1 MGSNASGFVRLP
13 LQLRNTI
20 YRYAIGEI
28 TSLTLPHT
36 PLLSA
41 ATQPFQKKLPP
52 CLLLNHQI
60 ALEAT
65 HAFIH
70 LATLTVR
77 DLTLSNPSDL
87 LSVIPPE
94 TKLASLRH
102 LKLTSRQPD
111 FSGSPTSVH
120 SLILRCPNLQ
130 HLTLPLPSS
139 LFLSDDYE
147 SDLAPIFS
155 HPALLKVHITCS
167 NAPYF
172 KCSWMSAPNAE
183 LFKPFDEWWRDRGS
197 RIEMSIDLSPGRKKN
212 GDPQCSRRKLGSIE
226 WFEVQDWFG

>member
-1 MGSNASGFVRLP
+1 MGNNTSNLARLP
-13 LQLRNTI
+13 LELRNAI
-20 YRYAIGEI
+20 YRYTIGDI
-28 TSLTLPHT
+28 TSLTLPHP

-65 HAFIH
+65 HAFID
-70 LATLTVR
+70 LAALTVR
-77 DLTLSNPSDL
+77 NLTLSNPLDL
-87 LSVIPPE
+87 LSVISHE
-94 TKLASLRH
+94 TKLASLLSLRF
-102 LKLTSRQPD
+102 TSRQPHY
-111 FSGSPTSVH
+111 SGFPTSVH
-120 SLILRCPNLQ
+120 SLIQRCPNLQ

-139 LFLSDDYE
+139 FFLSDDYE
-147 SDLAPIFS
+147 SNLAPIFS

-167 NAPYF
+167 NAPYL
-172 KCSWMSAPNAE
+172 KCSWVSAPNAE
-183 LFKPFDEWWRDRGS
+183 LFEPFDQWWRDRGS

-212 GDPQCSRRKLGSIE
+212 GDPQCVRQRRGGIE